1 MPQFGVTLENGTPI
15 AVLVSARVGWW
26 PNAAPWLCAQQRE
39 KPRMK
44 LQEMIDMLPP
54 REDVVRMARY
64 FAQMR
69 QPDRSSLVL
78 TAAAGVFV
86 GATLALLFAPNSGRE
101 LRRQIGEQAEGLRE
115 RANEFGSRI
124 KSNGGVAHSTV

>member
-1 MPQFGVTLENGTPI
+1 
-15 AVLVSARVGWW
+15 
-26 PNAAPWLCAQQRE
+26 
-39 KPRMK
+39 MK